1 MRAVSIFAI
10 GLAVV
15 AAAPARDWS
24 AAVAPNAAGAWVI
37 GNPAARVK
45 LTEWASYT
53 CPHCAHFD
61 VESRAVLKGRMIR
74 SGSTSLEVRHLIR
87 DPLDL
92 AAVAVARCGGPRGFV
107 ARHHAIFDG
116 QERWLQTGAAYLQK
130 EGAALAKLA
139 QPVAFRR
146 IADAAG
152 LTAIGKT
159 AGLTDPQ
166 VAACFAAPA
175 LDALTRLGQA
185 PAEVQATPSFFIN
198 GRYVPN
204 AGWAELEP
212 VLRQAGAR

>member
-152 LTAIGKT
+152 LTAIGKA
-159 AGLTDPQ
+159 AGLTEPQ